1 MLPARTKQRHELKF
15 ELPPHEALLLSKRL
29 GMLFPRDEHAGPDGR
44 YTVRS
49 LYFDTP
55 FDDALREKHEGFTA
69 RAKWRMRAYGTE
81 PLATDGA
88 ERVIRLEKKVKRNG
102 AGSKHAAWL
111 TPREAQSLAMP
122 NRCAPQEHEGRHER
136 GTSPAPTREADKH
149 PVLEEFKAAQRVL
162 GLRPCV
168 VVAYEREAFIFEPGN
183 VRVTLDT
190 RMRSC
195 RHPESFF
202 DSGRLL
208 VPYAPGAVVLEVKY
222 DAYLP
227 DIVRDAIQVPG
238 AVRVAHSK
246 YAFARRFE

>member
-15 ELPPHEALLLSKRL
+15 ELPPHEALLLAKRL

-88 ERVIRLEKKVKRNG
+88 ERVIRLEKKVKRNSTARSTLTAHPREARSLAIASQG
-102 AGSKHAAWL
+102 
-111 TPREAQSLAMP
+111 TPREQK
-122 NRCAPQEHEGRHER
+122 GRHEHSL
-136 GTSPAPTREADKH
+136 SPAPDREASND
-149 PVLEEFKAAQRVL
+149 PVLEEFEAAQRVL

-168 VVAYEREAFIFEPGN
+168 VVAYEREAFTFEPGN
-183 VRVTLDT
+183 VRITLDA

-202 DSGRLL
+202 DPPASRPLCSWRRRAGGEIRRL
-208 VPYAPGAVVLEVKY
+208 PS
-222 DAYLP
+222 
-227 DIVRDAIQVPG
+227 RH
-238 AVRVAHSK
+238 R
-246 YAFARRFE
+246 ARRHTSARRRARSSLQICARTAA